1 MQPPENPEDV
11 SLSQTSTDIIRKG
24 NAGGVLRETV
34 VGPLPS
40 LMIEPTTVGESPTTK
55 RADNEANPGSP
66 PVGKENSKSHLETDV
81 HGSVLKVQTVARGY
95 MARRRLRRMIGVLA
109 GEAVYNLEVIE
120 VAPWCQMRTA
130 VRVPVTAAI
139 GHEVAILPFDEAYQ
153 LWYHNLPVIV
163 AATLGRL
170 GEDRCMPLLLTNA
183 SEDQL
188 CIPQYT
194 PLARFVV
201 DPVVVRSNADRR
213 VLVRSVRVIQIHWRA
228 HRILRWWNALDAG
241 GAGGFAAEV
250 NPVDALDSQGLAVIR
265 LRGSGPKDTALMRPD
280 YSKDFY
286 IHVDMASSVGI
297 GAVLMQREDIGD
309 ADSLRPVAFW
319 ARKFTEVNPVD
330 ALDSQELT
338 VIRLRGSGPKD
349 TSIVQPNMR
358 VVAFMKF
365 GAETR
370 RTEYVG
376 TVLEKCLDGQ
386 LFAWLVQFDE
396 HCTATKVELI
406 PNKRIAHTE
415 QLTRRGQW
423 RTLYD
428 ETPRFAGTS
437 GASCTECSFPCTTRV
452 CVICGTDQQADP
464 VRATRGRTY
473 DEPVRPRD
481 AVPLQAP
488 LPAMHPASP
497 MAEPAEPWDLNGDSS
512 EEEEQPAPPRSPPQR
527 VASSLIE
534 ETRLVVGDRDVYL
547 MAEFLAMVDDI
558 RPVVRERSQPPRQAT
573 VDGAARAE
581 RDARGLEEESYL
593 GFRIST
599 FEVGIT
605 YDGLPQSLRRVTI
618 TPYLVELWWDPKQH
632 GQEVCKY
639 LRRWLHADFLSQ
651 TLLPV
656 GITYYY
662 DGDQHSWIP
671 WTLVC
676 EDLVLQRNGFPD
688 QMGLF
693 ALQELSVGQ
702 VILRY
707 RGKLLATCK
716 RDSRAYRAA
725 VTSVLE
731 SASSSYLIELES
743 SQAGYVDLIDGAT
756 DREAGAKIANTAHG
770 LKYNGE
776 QIVNCAHI
784 EPNGNLVVTRN
795 VTPLAGLAD
804 MYASTI
810 FVGYNAPTGLQYSDR
825 LMPKSSGASL

>member
-139 GHEVAILPFDEAYQ
+139 GHEVAILPFDGAYQ

-201 DPVVVRSNADRR
+201 DPVVVRSNVDRR

-228 HRILRWWNALDAG
+228 HRILRWWNALDAE

-250 NPVDALDSQGLAVIR
+250 NPVDALDSQGL
-265 LRGSGPKDTALMRPD
+265 
-280 YSKDFY
+280 
-286 IHVDMASSVGI
+286 
-297 GAVLMQREDIGD
+297 
-309 ADSLRPVAFW
+309 
-319 ARKFTEVNPVD
+319 
-330 ALDSQELT
+330 T
-338 VIRLRGSGPKD
+338 VIRLRGSGPKG

-386 LFAWLVQFDE
+386 LFAWLVQVGE
-396 HCTATKVELI
+396 HCTATKVEVI

-415 QLTRRGQW
+415 QLTRR
-423 RTLYD
+423 
-428 ETPRFAGTS
+428 
-437 GASCTECSFPCTTRV
+437 
-452 CVICGTDQQADP
+452 
-464 VRATRGRTY
+464 
-473 DEPVRPRD
+473 
-481 AVPLQAP
+481 
-488 LPAMHPASP
+488 
-497 MAEPAEPWDLNGDSS
+497 
-512 EEEEQPAPPRSPPQR
+512 
-527 VASSLIE
+527 
-534 ETRLVVGDRDVYL
+534 
-547 MAEFLAMVDDI
+547 
-558 RPVVRERSQPPRQAT
+558 
-573 VDGAARAE
+573 
-581 RDARGLEEESYL
+581 
-593 GFRIST
+593 
-599 FEVGIT
+599 
-605 YDGLPQSLRRVTI
+605 
-618 TPYLVELWWDPKQH
+618 
-632 GQEVCKY
+632 
-639 LRRWLHADFLSQ
+639 
-651 TLLPV
+651 
-656 GITYYY
+656 
-662 DGDQHSWIP
+662 
-671 WTLVC
+671 
-676 EDLVLQRNGFPD
+676 
-688 QMGLF
+688 
-693 ALQELSVGQ
+693 
-702 VILRY
+702 
-707 RGKLLATCK
+707 
-716 RDSRAYRAA
+716 
-725 VTSVLE
+725 
-731 SASSSYLIELES
+731 
-743 SQAGYVDLIDGAT
+743 
-756 DREAGAKIANTAHG
+756 
-770 LKYNGE
+770 
-776 QIVNCAHI
+776 
-784 EPNGNLVVTRN
+784 
-795 VTPLAGLAD
+795 
-804 MYASTI
+804 
-810 FVGYNAPTGLQYSDR
+810 
-825 LMPKSSGASL
+825 